1 MLSDDVLQVA
11 DDPLSP
17 KQPLIE
23 MIIVAV
29 PQLSQPGKQACSRL
43 GVDGSALPDAAA
55 IPCHGPL
62 HAEQIMLARDGVPSA
77 VPVAYSVRQTAF
89 RPRKALPGR
98 EQQLFALRF
107 CHREHL
113 PVALELQIVGAQPAL
128 HKDAELPQLA
138 FVGAECGHVVHVP
151 GVVLAIAALPDEPVK
166 GLQHGVGKPLRR
178 VGAKLDAVADDA
190 LDEVKGAA
198 VFVELAHSR
207 HHHFRG
213 QALVEMPNVTAEL
226 VLRAFAVVLH
236 PALDRFLLPLRSPA
250 PDASAAVK
258 IHALHHLR
266 LQRLNE
272 GVMHILV
279 RPLRRFTDSSPLPGA
294 GIPALGDMGR
304 FRLKALDEHTAQVFH
319 PLRLGL
325 LHPRR
330 TGVGAVALTPMVGAV
345 DFINGKQQIII

>member
-1 MLSDDVLQVA
+1 MFSDDVLQVA

-17 KQPLIE
+17 KQPLIKV
-23 MIIVAV
+23 IIVAV
-29 PQLSQPGKQACSRL
+29 PQLPETREQACSRL

-62 HAEQIMLARDGVPSA
+62 HAEQIVLARDGVPSA
-77 VPVAYSVRQTAF
+77 IAIAYGIRQTAF
-89 RPRKALPGR
+89 GALIATPGR
-98 EQQLFALRF
+98 GQRHFALRL

-128 HKDAELPQLA
+128 HKDAEFAQLA
-138 FVGAECGHVVHVP
+138 LVGAECGHVVHVP

-166 GLQHGVGKPLRR
+166 GLQHSVGKPLRR
-178 VGAKLDAVADDA
+178 VGSKLDAVPDDA
-190 LDEVKGAA
+190 LDEVKDAA

-213 QALVEMPNVTAEL
+213 QALVKMPDVTAKL
-226 VLRAFAVVLH
+226 VLRAFAVVLQ

-250 PDASAAVK
+250 PDAPAAVE

-279 RPLRRFTDSSPLPGA
+279 RPLGRFTDSSPLPGVRV
-294 GIPALGDMGR
+294 PPLGDMGR
-304 FRLKALDEHTAQVFH
+304 FRLEATDEHTAQVFH

-330 TGVGAVALTPMVGAV
+330 AGVGAVTLAPMVGAV
-345 DFINGKQQIII
+345 DFVDGKQQIIV

>member
-1 MLSDDVLQVA
+1 
-11 DDPLSP
+11 
-17 KQPLIE
+17 

-62 HAEQIMLARDGVPSA
+62 HAEQIVLARDGVPSA
-77 VPVAYSVRQTAF
+77 IAIAYGIRQTAF
-89 RPRKALPGR
+89 GALIATPGR
-98 EQQLFALRF
+98 GQRHFALRL

-113 PVALELQIVGAQPAL
+113 PVALELQIVGVQPAL

-166 GLQHGVGKPLRR
+166 GLQHSVGKPLRR
-178 VGAKLDAVADDA
+178 VGSKLDAVADDA
-190 LDEVKGAA
+190 LDEVKDAA

-207 HHHFRG
+207 HHYFRG
-213 QALVEMPNVTAEL
+213 QALVKMPDVPAKL

-236 PALDRFLLPLRSPA
+236 PALDCFLFPLRSPA

-319 PLRLGL
+319 PLRFGF

-330 TGVGAVALTPMVGAV
+330 AGVGAVALAPMVGAV
-345 DFINGKQQIII
+345 HFVDGAHQIII

>member
-29 PQLSQPGKQACSRL
+29 PELSEAREQACRRS
-43 GVDGSALPDAAA
+43 GCDGLPLPPALA
-55 IPCHGPL
+55 IPRQCPL
-62 HAEQIMLARDGVPSA
+62 DVQQIPLAGDGVPSA
-77 VPVAYSVRQTAF
+77 VAIAYSVRQTAF
-89 RPRKALPGR
+89 GAFIATPGQGQR
-98 EQQLFALRF
+98 HFALRL

-113 PVALELQIVGAQPAL
+113 PVALELQIVGVQPAL
-128 HKDAELPQLA
+128 HKDAEFAQLSL
-138 FVGAECGHVVHVP
+138 VGAECRHVVHVP
-151 GVVLAIAALPDEPVK
+151 GVVLAIAALPDEPVE

-178 VGAKLDAVADDA
+178 VGSKLDAVADGA
-190 LDEVKGAA
+190 LDEVKDAA

-213 QALVEMPNVTAEL
+213 QALVKMPDVPTEL
-226 VLRAFAVVLH
+226 VLCTLAVVLH

-250 PDASAAVK
+250 PDAPAAVK

-279 RPLRRFTDSSPLPGA
+279 RPLRRFADGSPLPGA

-319 PLRLGL
+319 PLRFGFF
-325 LHPRR
+325 HPRR
-330 TGVGAVALTPMVGAV
+330 AGVGAVALAPMVGAV
-345 DFINGKQQIII
+345 DFINGKQQIIV

>member
-29 PQLSQPGKQACSRL
+29 PELSEAREQTCCRSGR
-43 GVDGSALPDAAA
+43 DGPPLPPALA
-55 IPCHGPL
+55 IPRQCPL
-62 HAEQIMLARDGVPSA
+62 DVQQIPLAGDGVPSA
-77 VPVAYSVRQTAF
+77 VAIAYSVRQTAF
-89 RPRKALPGR
+89 GALIATPGR
-98 EQQLFALRF
+98 GQRLFALRL

-113 PVALELQIVGAQPAL
+113 PVALEFQIVGAQPAL

-190 LDEVKGAA
+190 LDEVKDAA
-198 VFVELAHSR
+198 VLVELPHPG
-207 HHHFRG
+207 HDDFRG
-213 QALVEMPNVTAEL
+213 QTVVEVADVPAKL
-226 VLRAFAVVLH
+226 VLRAFAVVLQ
-236 PALDRFLLPLRSPA
+236 PALDRFLLPLCSPA
-250 PDASAAVK
+250 PDAPAAVK

-272 GVMHILV
+272 GMMHILV
-279 RPLRRFTDSSPLPGA
+279 RPLRRFTNGSPLPGA

-304 FRLKALDEHTAQVFH
+304 FRLKVFDEHTAQVFH
-319 PLRLGL
+319 PLRFGFF
-325 LHPRR
+325 HPRR
-330 TGVGAVALTPMVGAV
+330 AGVGAVALAPMVGAV
-345 DFINGKQQIII
+345 DFIDGKQQIIV

>member
-43 GVDGSALPDAAA
+43 GVDRSALPDAAA

-62 HAEQIMLARDGVPSA
+62 HAEQIVLARDGVPSA
-77 VPVAYSVRQTAF
+77 VAIAYGIRQTAF
-89 RPRKALPGR
+89 GALIATPGR
-98 EQQLFALRF
+98 GQRHFALRL
-107 CHREHL
+107 CHRKHL
-113 PVALELQIVGAQPAL
+113 PVALEFQIVGAQPAL

-138 FVGAECGHVVHVP
+138 LVGAECGHIVHVP

-166 GLQHGVGKPLRR
+166 GLQHSVGKPLRR

-190 LDEVKGAA
+190 LDEAKDAA

-207 HHHFRG
+207 HHYFRG
-213 QALVEMPNVTAEL
+213 QALVKMPDVTAKL

-319 PLRLGL
+319 PLRFGFF
-325 LHPRR
+325 HPRR
-330 TGVGAVALTPMVGAV
+330 AGVGAVTLAPMVGAV
-345 DFINGKQQIII
+345 DFINGKQQIIV

>member
-1 MLSDDVLQVA
+1 MPELPEA
-11 DDPLSP
+11 R
-17 KQPLIE
+17 E
-23 MIIVAV
+23 
-29 PQLSQPGKQACSRL
+29 QACCRS
-43 GVDGSALPDAAA
+43 GCDGLPLPPALA
-55 IPCHGPL
+55 IPRQRPL
-62 HAEQIMLARDGVPSA
+62 DVQQIPLAGDGVPSP
-77 VPVAYSVRQTAF
+77 VPVAYSVRQPPF
-89 RPRKALPGR
+89 RPCKAAPGR
-98 EQQLFALRF
+98 GKERLRLPL

-113 PVALELQIVGAQPAL
+113 PVSLEPQAMGVQPAL

>member
-23 MIIVAV
+23 VIIVAV
-29 PQLSQPGKQACSRL
+29 PELPEAREQACRRS
-43 GVDGSALPDAAA
+43 GCDGLPLPPALA
-55 IPCHGPL
+55 IPCQRPL
-62 HAEQIMLARDGVPSA
+62 DVQQIPLAGDGVTSP
-77 VPVAYSVRQTAF
+77 VPVAYSVRQPSF

-98 EQQLFALRF
+98 EQRLFALWF

-113 PVALELQIVGAQPAL
+113 PVALELQVVGVKPAF
-128 HKDAELPQLA
+128 DQQTELFQLA
-138 FVGAECGHVVHVP
+138 PVRPECRHVVHVA
-151 GVVLAIAALPDEPVK
+151 GVVPAIAALPDEPVK

-178 VGAKLDAVADDA
+178 VGSKLDAVADDA
-190 LDEVKGAA
+190 LDEVKDAA

-207 HHHFRG
+207 HHHFRS
-213 QALVEMPNVTAEL
+213 QALVEMPDVTAEL
-226 VLRAFAVVLH
+226 VLRTLAVVLQ
-236 PALDRFLLPLRSPA
+236 PALDCFLLPLRSPA
-250 PDASAAVK
+250 TDAPAAVK

-279 RPLRRFTDSSPLPGA
+279 RPLRRFADGAPLPGA
-294 GIPALGDMGR
+294 GIPALRHMGR
-304 FRLKALDEHTAQVFH
+304 FRLKAADEYSPQVFH

-325 LHPRR
+325 FYPRR
-330 TGVGAVALTPMVGAV
+330 TGVGLVASIPVVGAV
-345 DFINGKQQIII
+345 HFVDGA

>member
-29 PQLSQPGKQACSRL
+29 PELPEAGEQACRRS
-43 GVDGSALPDAAA
+43 GCDGLPLPPALA
-55 IPCHGPL
+55 IPRQRPL
-62 HAEQIMLARDGVPSA
+62 DVQQIPLAGDGVPSP
-77 VPVAYSVRQTAF
+77 VPVAYSVRKTPF
-89 RPRKALPGR
+89 RPGKAAPGR
-98 EQQLFALRF
+98 GKGCLRLLFR
-107 CHREHL
+107 HRERL
-113 PVALELQIVGAQPAL
+113 PVALEPQVVGVKPAF
-128 HKDAELPQLA
+128 DQQAELFQLA
-138 FVGAECGHVVHVP
+138 LVRPEGGQVVHIP
-151 GVVLAIAALPDEPVK
+151 GVMLAQAALPDELVE

-279 RPLRRFTDSSPLPGA
+279 GPLGRFTDSSPLPGVR
-294 GIPALGDMGR
+294 IPPLADMR
-304 FRLKALDEHTAQVFH
+304 LFRLKAADEYSSQVFH

-325 LHPRR
+325 FHPRR
-330 TGVGAVALTPMVGAV
+330 TGVGLVASIPVVGAIHFV
-345 DFINGKQQIII
+345 DGA

>member
-1 MLSDDVLQVA
+1 
-11 DDPLSP
+11 
-17 KQPLIE
+17 
-23 MIIVAV
+23 
-29 PQLSQPGKQACSRL
+29 
-43 GVDGSALPDAAA
+43 
-55 IPCHGPL
+55 
-62 HAEQIMLARDGVPSA
+62 MLARDGVPSA
-77 VPVAYSVRQTAF
+77 VAIAYGIRQTAF
-89 RPRKALPGR
+89 GALIATPGR
-98 EQQLFALRF
+98 GQRHFALRL

-113 PVALELQIVGAQPAL
+113 PVALELQLVSVQPAL
-128 HKDAELPQLA
+128 HKDTELPQLSL
-138 FVGAECGHVVHVP
+138 VGAECRHVVHVP

-178 VGAKLDAVADDA
+178 VGPQLYAVPDDA
-190 LDEVKGAA
+190 FDEVKDAA

-213 QALVEMPNVTAEL
+213 QALVKMPDVPAKL
-226 VLRAFAVVLH
+226 VLRTLSVILH

-250 PDASAAVK
+250 TDAPAAVE

-279 RPLRRFTDSSPLPGA
+279 RPLRRFADGSPLPGA

-304 FRLKALDEHTAQVFH
+304 FRLKALDEYSPQVFH

-330 TGVGAVALTPMVGAV
+330 TGVGLVASIPVVGAV
-345 DFINGKQQIII
+345 HFVDGSQQIII

>member
-17 KQPLIE
+17 KQPLIKV
-23 MIIVAV
+23 IIVAV

-43 GVDGSALPDAAA
+43 GVDGSALPNAAA

-62 HAEQIMLARDGVPSA
+62 HAEQIVLARDGVSSA
-77 VPVAYSVRQTAF
+77 IAIAYGIRQTAF
-89 RPRKALPGR
+89 GALISAPGR
-98 EQQLFALRF
+98 GQRHFALRL
-107 CHREHL
+107 CYREHL
-113 PVALELQIVGAQPAL
+113 PVALELQVVSVQPVL

-138 FVGAECGHVVHVP
+138 LVGAECRHVVHVP
-151 GVVLAIAALPDEPVK
+151 GVVFAIAALPDEPVK

-213 QALVEMPNVTAEL
+213 QALVEMPDVTAEL

-272 GVMHILV
+272 GVVNILV
-279 RPLRRFTDSSPLPGA
+279 GPLGRFADGAPLPGVRVPPLA
-294 GIPALGDMGR
+294 DMGLFR
-304 FRLKALDEHTAQVFH
+304 FKTADEYSPQVFH

-325 LHPRR
+325 FHPRR
-330 TGVGAVALTPMVGAV
+330 TGVGLVASIPAVGAV
-345 DFINGKQQIII
+345 HFVDGKQQIII